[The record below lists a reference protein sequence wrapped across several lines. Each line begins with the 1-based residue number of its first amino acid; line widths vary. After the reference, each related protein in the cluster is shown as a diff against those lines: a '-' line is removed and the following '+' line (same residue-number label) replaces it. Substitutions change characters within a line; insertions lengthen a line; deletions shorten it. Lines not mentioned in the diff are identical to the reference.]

1 MNISI
6 YTRFFEVS
14 KKKFIYNALT
24 NSLVKVD
31 KELFS
36 KLKLLRGK
44 TFSIKEMCED
54 EIVLQELKRSSIII
68 DNCGDDFLQY
78 QAITWGRR
86 KVSNV
91 YNITIA
97 PTMDC
102 NYHCYYCFEHP
113 DKEYM
118 SDATIEKVVKYINGI
133 KNCKQMNLTWFGGE
147 PLMAIEQIRKITNK
161 IHLPKRSGKDFS
173 IITNGYY
180 LTKDVVDELEDLKID
195 SLQLTADGLFDDY
208 NRVKSMKSDRQ
219 CFDTFLKNLDYFVE
233 RHKKIR
239 LVLRINLNR
248 QLKDKFLDIAYF
260 FLNRYPDNHNIFPHP
275 AFLKNICNTTSQSKA
290 CMYCDG
296 AEKMQFSI
304 DLFKKTGNKA
314 FLYPTN
320 TFTECAVRNENSWA
334 FAPDGCVYKCWENI
348 GNKKTKIG
356 FLNEKGEIMI
366 DNYPRLLRYLYGADP
381 LNHDDCKKCFYLP
394 ICYGGC
400 PHQRIL
406 EEYENAPTDPC
417 AKDNDYIERYLT
429 EIIKYKNSSK

>member
-1 MNISI
+1 M
-6 YTRFFEVS
+6 
-14 KKKFIYNALT
+14 
-24 NSLVKVD
+24 
-31 KELFS
+31 FS
-36 KLKLLRGK
+36 KLNVLIGHSF
-44 TFSIKEMCED
+44 TKEDLCEND
-54 EIVLQELKRSSIII
+54 EIVQDLKKACIIEEQCQ
-68 DNCGDDFLQY
+68 DSFLRY

-147 PLMAIEQIRKITNK
+147 PLMAIEQIRKITDK

-208 NRVKSMKSDRQ
+208 NRVKCMKNDRK
-219 CFDTFLKNLDYFVE
+219 CFDAFLKNVDYFAE
-233 RHKKIR
+233 KHKKIR
-239 LVLRINLNR
+239 LILRVNLNR
-248 QLKDKFLDIAYF
+248 QLKDKFLEIAFF
-260 FLNRYPDNHNIFPHP
+260 FLNRYPNNHNIFPHP
-275 AFLKNICNTTSQSKA
+275 AFLKNICNTTNQSQA
-290 CMYCDG
+290 CMFCDG
-296 AEKMQFSI
+296 TEKMEFSI
-304 DLFKKTGNKA
+304 DLFHKTGNKE
-314 FLYPTN
+314 FLYPSN
-320 TFTECAVRNENSWA
+320 HFGECAIRNENSWA
-334 FAPDGCVYKCWENI
+334 FGPDGSVYKCWENI
-348 GNKKTKIG
+348 GKKEAKIG
-356 FLNEKGEIMI
+356 FLNAKGEIMI
-366 DNYPRLLRYLYGADP
+366 NDYPRLLRYLYGADP
-381 LNHDDCKKCFYLP
+381 LNHEDCKKCFYLP

-406 EEYENAPTDPC
+406 EEYGDAPIEPC

-429 EIIKYKNSSK
+429 EIITHNNKIK